1 MHHISAAAGDESAEG
16 RFTAVGRGV
25 TAALLAELEPLFAY
39 VLPDGAPH
47 RPTDAELRSLPQAFM
62 YAALSDGSRVVGR
75 TAPARGESSAPV
87 RFHTHAVHIP
97 VGVPLPGDRL
107 PVEAWRSP
115 HWATVTP
122 AGGASLSDPLG
133 ALPPGPAP
141 VREGLDDFAV
151 SRGPWLAAVLSDLRR
166 ASEEAVPAGGPVVLV
181 ERRSADVARWLGL
194 AAVALPR
201 ESAERLTFTTYTR
214 RPGSSALRVVGV
226 APEDAAAAREAG
238 LRVHVCA
245 DRPPVEATGD
255 VWARTA
261 ARVWRSRA
269 PELFQEALG
278 LPGDPFAAGPLA
290 VVALCA
296 GVGLGSEERAA
307 AAAWAAERPYALDAK
322 RTGQLVEALTSPG
335 IDDRTGS
342 EFDAVGRL
350 FGALDGRC
358 PASVTAPLAAMLVTE
373 AVRGGNGS
381 LELPRRDAFVGPE
394 GEAIAGVLGP
404 EILTELESG
413 AGGSRPV
420 ARTVQLLRVARLLGM
435 NTRDLLP
442 DVATRLAP
450 ALLRETE
457 AETEGPEGPEGY
469 AGPGRPEA
477 AAEAAA
483 GPLRAA
489 GTPGLTGSREAPGT
503 PGAPGPSGAP
513 GTPGTPGP
521 SGAPRTPGA
530 AGTPAAPRPSGTAG
544 SPVAPAF
551 APALLEL
558 LDEQFDVRTAL
569 LGALDR
575 IAPEDP
581 GAVARFLERVA
592 LPFTGTQ
599 ALPHLRMCAEAPG
612 AMTTLGRDRTALW
625 HRILRAAGLSPFAE
639 PLVLRTAAGLV
650 WEDRAPT
657 VEEAR
662 LLLEAATSDAHRA
675 AGTWSRLADA
685 ALGAPADAEE
695 AEALAHDLLRAFPQE
710 IQGRERAALQ
720 LLALC
725 RDLRTGA
732 PEPGW
737 ADRVR
742 TLRDR
747 AAPLEPPVQERAFTA
762 LAERLLAPDRP
773 GAELYAFVRSDDTD
787 LIAAY
792 DRAARTE
799 PTRARLR
806 TQPAYA
812 ADCFT
817 VWTAHPHVG
826 PAWTTTAAALLEEV
840 LRPAVRSMSAELVAE
855 VEETVGRTGSSGR
868 ANAFRD
874 WNRSRTLGRLGRR
887 IVGRVRRG

>member
-1 MHHISAAAGDESAEG
+1 MSLAQVHHISAAAGDESAEG
-16 RFTAVGRGV
+16 RFTAVGHGV

-47 RPTDAELRSLPQAFM
+47 RPTDAELRSLPQAFT
-62 YAALSDGSRVVGR
+62 YAVLSDGSRAVGR
-75 TAPARGESSAPV
+75 TAPARGEASAPV

-97 VGVPLPGDRL
+97 AGVPLPGGRL

-122 AGGASLSDPLG
+122 PGGAAPSDPLG
-133 ALPPGPAP
+133 TLPPGPAP

-151 SRGPWLAAVLSDLRR
+151 SRGPWLAAVLADLRR
-166 ASEEAVPAGGPVVLV
+166 AGEEAPAGGPVVLV
-181 ERRSADVARWLGL
+181 ERRSADVARWLAL
-194 AAVALPR
+194 AAIALPR

-214 RPGSSALRVVGV
+214 RPGSSPLRVAGV

-245 DRPPVEATGD
+245 DRPPVEATED
-255 VWARTA
+255 IWARTA

-269 PELFQEALG
+269 PELFQEARG

-322 RTGQLVEALTSPG
+322 RVGRLVEALTSPG

-381 LELPRRDAFVGPE
+381 LELPRPDAFVGPE

-404 EILTELESG
+404 EILAELESG
-413 AGGSRPV
+413 AGGARPV
-420 ARTVQLLRVARLLGM
+420 ARTVQLLRVARLLGV
-435 NTRDLLP
+435 NSTEVLP
-442 DVATRLAP
+442 GVVDRLARTIL
-450 ALLRETE
+450 AE
-457 AETEGPEGPEGY
+457 AK
-469 AGPGRPEA
+469 AGEEA
-477 AAEAAA
+477 DGAAEA
-483 GPLRAA
+483 L
-489 GTPGLTGSREAPGT
+489 
-503 PGAPGPSGAP
+503 
-513 GTPGTPGP
+513 
-521 SGAPRTPGA
+521 
-530 AGTPAAPRPSGTAG
+530 
-544 SPVAPAF
+544 AF

-581 GAVARFLERVA
+581 GAVARFLGRVA

-599 ALPHLRMCAEAPG
+599 ALPHLRMCAEVPG
-612 AMTTLGRDRTALW
+612 AMTTLGRDRAAAW
-625 HRILRAAGLSPFAE
+625 YRVLRAAGLSPFAE
-639 PLVLRTAAGLV
+639 PLVLRTAVGLV

-657 VEEAR
+657 VEEA
-662 LLLEAATSDAHRA
+662 LLVLEAATSDAHRV
-675 AGTWSRLADA
+675 AGTWTRLVDA
-685 ALGAPADAEE
+685 ALGAPADAED
-695 AEALAHDLLRAFPQE
+695 ATALAHDLLRGFPQE
-710 IQGRERAALQ
+710 IGGRERAALQ
-720 LLALC
+720 LLDLC
-725 RDLRTGA
+725 RALRTGA

-737 ADRVR
+737 AEQVR

-747 AAPLEPPVQERAFTA
+747 AAPLEPAVQERAFTS
-762 LAERLLAPDRP
+762 LVERLLAPDRP
-773 GAELYAFVRSDDTD
+773 GAELYDFVRSDDAD

-792 DRAARTE
+792 DRAARAE

-806 TQPAYA
+806 THPAYA

-817 VWTAHPHVG
+817 HWTAHPHAG

-840 LRPAVRSMSAELVAE
+840 LRPAVRGMTAEAVAE

-874 WNRSRTLGRLGRR
+874 WNRSRALGRLGRR
-887 IVGRVRRG
+887 IAGRVRRG

>member
-1 MHHISAAAGDESAEG
+1 MSLAQVHHISAAPGDEEAAG
-16 RFTAVGRGV
+16 RFIAVGPGV
-25 TAALLAELEPLFAY
+25 SAALLAELEPLIGYA
-39 VLPDGAPH
+39 LPDGASH
-47 RPTDAELRSLPQAFM
+47 RPADAELRSLPQAFT
-62 YAALSDGSRVVGR
+62 YAVLSDGSRVVGR
-75 TAPARGESSAPV
+75 TAPARGDGTAPV
-87 RFHTHAVHIP
+87 RFHTHAVHLP
-97 VGVPLPGDRL
+97 PGVPLPGDRL

-115 HWATVTP
+115 HWVSATPVG
-122 AGGASLSDPLG
+122 GGALSDPLG
-133 ALPPGPAP
+133 LLPPGPAP

-151 SRGPWLAAVLSDLRR
+151 SRGPWLAAVLADLRR
-166 ASEEAVPAGGPVVLV
+166 ASEEEAPAGGPVVLV
-181 ERRSADVARWLGL
+181 ERQSADVARWLGL
-194 AAVALPR
+194 AAVTLPR
-201 ESAERLTFTTYTR
+201 GSVERLTFTTYTR
-214 RPGSSALRVVGV
+214 RPGSSALRVVG
-226 APEDAAAAREAG
+226 APPEDAAAAREAG

-245 DRPPVEATGD
+245 DRPPVDGTAD
-255 VWARTA
+255 AWARTA

-269 PELFQEALG
+269 PELFEEARG

-290 VVALCA
+290 VIALCSGVAL
-296 GVGLGSEERAA
+296 GPEERAA
-307 AAAWAAERPYALDAK
+307 AAGWAAERPYALDAK

-413 AGGSRPV
+413 AGGGRPV
-420 ARTVQLLRVARLLGM
+420 ARTVQLLRVARLLGVNGM
-435 NTRDLLP
+435 EVLP
-442 DVATRLAP
+442 EVVARLARTI
-450 ALLRETE
+450 LTE
-457 AETEGPEGPEGY
+457 ADGSEG
-469 AGPGRPEA
+469 
-477 AAEAAA
+477 
-483 GPLRAA
+483 
-489 GTPGLTGSREAPGT
+489 T
-503 PGAPGPSGAP
+503 
-513 GTPGTPGP
+513 
-521 SGAPRTPGA
+521 
-530 AGTPAAPRPSGTAG
+530 
-544 SPVAPAF
+544 PAF

-612 AMTTLGRDRTALW
+612 AMTTLGRDRSAVW
-625 HRILRAAGLSPFAE
+625 HRVLRAAGLSPFAE
-639 PLVLRTAAGLV
+639 PLVLRTAVGLV

-662 LLLEAATSDAHRA
+662 LLLEAATSDAHRT
-675 AGTWSRLADA
+675 AGTWARLVDA
-685 ALGAPADAEE
+685 ALGAPADTEDGT
-695 AEALAHDLLRAFPQE
+695 ALAHDLLRAFPQE
-710 IQGRERAALQ
+710 IGGRERAALQ
-720 LLALC
+720 LLELC
-725 RDLRTGA
+725 RDLRSGA

-737 ADRVR
+737 TEQVR

-747 AAPLEPPVQERAFTA
+747 AAPLEPAIQERAFTA
-762 LAERLLAPDRP
+762 LTERLLAPDRP
-773 GAELYAFVRSDDTD
+773 GAELYAFVRSDDAD

-799 PTRARLR
+799 PTRTRLR
-806 TQPAYA
+806 THPAYA

-817 VWTAHPHVG
+817 NWTAHPHAG
-826 PAWTTTAAALLEEV
+826 TAWTTTAAALLDEV
-840 LRPAVRSMSAELVAE
+840 LRPAVRGMTAEAVAE

-874 WNRSRTLGRLGRR
+874 WNRSRALGRLGRR
-887 IVGRVRRG
+887 IAGRVRRG

>member
-1 MHHISAAAGDESAEG
+1 MSLAQVHHISAAPGDEEAAG
-16 RFTAVGRGV
+16 RFTAVGPGV
-25 TAALLAELEPLFAY
+25 SAALLAELEPLIGYA
-39 VLPDGAPH
+39 LPDGASH
-47 RPTDAELRSLPQAFM
+47 RPADAELRSLPQAFT
-62 YAALSDGSRVVGR
+62 YAVLSDGSRVVGR
-75 TAPARGESSAPV
+75 TAPARGDGTAPV
-87 RFHTHAVHIP
+87 RFHTHAVHLP
-97 VGVPLPGDRL
+97 PGVPLPGDRL

-115 HWATVTP
+115 HWVSATPVG
-122 AGGASLSDPLG
+122 GGALSDPLG
-133 ALPPGPAP
+133 LLPPGPAP

-151 SRGPWLAAVLSDLRR
+151 SRGPWLAAVLADLRR
-166 ASEEAVPAGGPVVLV
+166 ASEEEAPAGGPVVLV
-181 ERRSADVARWLGL
+181 ERQSADVARWLGL
-194 AAVALPR
+194 AAVTLPR
-201 ESAERLTFTTYTR
+201 ESVERLTFTTYTR
-214 RPGSSALRVVGV
+214 RPGSSALRVVG
-226 APEDAAAAREAG
+226 APPEDAAAAREAG

-245 DRPPVEATGD
+245 DRPPVDGTAD
-255 VWARTA
+255 AWARTA

-269 PELFQEALG
+269 PELFEEARG

-290 VVALCA
+290 VIALCSGVAL
-296 GVGLGSEERAA
+296 GPEERAA
-307 AAAWAAERPYALDAK
+307 AAGWAAERPYALDAK

-413 AGGSRPV
+413 AGGGRPV
-420 ARTVQLLRVARLLGM
+420 ARTVQLLRVARLLGV
-435 NTRDLLP
+435 NGTEVLP
-442 DVATRLAP
+442 EVVARLARTI
-450 ALLRETE
+450 LTE
-457 AETEGPEGPEGY
+457 ADGSEG
-469 AGPGRPEA
+469 
-477 AAEAAA
+477 
-483 GPLRAA
+483 
-489 GTPGLTGSREAPGT
+489 T
-503 PGAPGPSGAP
+503 
-513 GTPGTPGP
+513 
-521 SGAPRTPGA
+521 
-530 AGTPAAPRPSGTAG
+530 
-544 SPVAPAF
+544 PAF

-599 ALPHLRMCAEAPG
+599 TLPHLRMCAGAPG
-612 AMTTLGRDRTALW
+612 AMTTLGRDRSAVW
-625 HRILRAAGLSPFAE
+625 HRVLRAAGLSPFAE
-639 PLVLRTAAGLV
+639 PLVLRTAVGLV

-675 AGTWSRLADA
+675 AGTWARLVDA
-685 ALGAPADAEE
+685 ALGAPADTEDGT
-695 AEALAHDLLRAFPQE
+695 ALAHDLLRAFPQE
-710 IQGRERAALQ
+710 IGGRERAALQ
-720 LLALC
+720 LLELC
-725 RDLRTGA
+725 RDLRSGA

-737 ADRVR
+737 TEQVR

-747 AAPLEPPVQERAFTA
+747 AAPLEPAIQERAFTA
-762 LAERLLAPDRP
+762 LTERLLAPDRP
-773 GAELYAFVRSDDTD
+773 GAELYAFVRSDDAD

-799 PTRARLR
+799 PTRTRLR
-806 TQPAYA
+806 THPAYA

-817 VWTAHPHVG
+817 NWTAHPHAG
-826 PAWTTTAAALLEEV
+826 TAWTTTAAALLDEV
-840 LRPAVRSMSAELVAE
+840 LRPAVRGMTAEAVAE

-874 WNRSRTLGRLGRR
+874 WNRSRALGRLGRR
-887 IVGRVRRG
+887 IAGRVRRG

>member
-1 MHHISAAAGDESAEG
+1 MSLAQVHHISAAAGDESAEG

-47 RPTDAELRSLPQAFM
+47 RPTDAELRSLPQTFT
-62 YAALSDGSRVVGR
+62 YAVLSDGSRIVGR

-97 VGVPLPGDRL
+97 SGVPLPGDRL

-151 SRGPWLAAVLSDLRR
+151 SRGPWLATVLADLRR
-166 ASEEAVPAGGPVVLV
+166 ASEEPPPAGGPVVLV

-201 ESAERLTFTTYTR
+201 ESAERLTFATYTR

-269 PELFQEALG
+269 PELFQEARG

-307 AAAWAAERPYALDAK
+307 AAGWAAERPYALDAK
-322 RTGQLVEALTSPG
+322 RVGQLVEALTSPG
-335 IDDRTGS
+335 IDDDRTGS

-413 AGGSRPV
+413 AEGLRPV

-435 NTRDLLP
+435 DTRELLP
-442 DVATRLAP
+442 DVAARLAP
-450 ALLRETE
+450 ALLRD
-457 AETEGPEGPEGY
+457 AERPED
-469 AGPGRPEA
+469 AGPGRPEEA
-477 AAEAAA
+477 TEAAA
-483 GPLRAA
+483 G
-489 GTPGLTGSREAPGT
+489 S
-503 PGAPGPSGAP
+503 SGASKP
-513 GTPGTPGP
+513 
-521 SGAPRTPGA
+521 
-530 AGTPAAPRPSGTAG
+530 PAAPRPSGTAG
-544 SPVAPAF
+544 SPAAPAF
-551 APALLEL
+551 APTLLEL

-625 HRILRAAGLSPFAE
+625 HRVLRAAGLSPFAE

-662 LLLEAATSDAHRA
+662 LLSEAATSDAHRA
-675 AGTWSRLADA
+675 AGTWARLVDA

-710 IQGRERAALQ
+710 IGGRERAALQ

-747 AAPLEPPVQERAFTA
+747 ADALEPPLQERAFTA

-799 PTRARLR
+799 PIRTRLR

-817 VWTAHPHVG
+817 VWTAHPHAG
-826 PAWTTTAAALLEEV
+826 PAWTATAAALLEEV
-840 LRPAVRSMSAELVAE
+840 LRPAVRSMAAELVAE

-874 WNRSRTLGRLGRR
+874 WNRSRALGRLGRR

>member
-1 MHHISAAAGDESAEG
+1 MSLAQVHHISAAPGDAEAAG
-16 RFTAVGRGV
+16 RFTAVGPGV
-25 TAALLAELEPLFAY
+25 SAALLAELEPLIGYA
-39 VLPDGAPH
+39 LPEGVPH
-47 RPTDAELRSLPQAFM
+47 RPADAELRSLPQAFT
-62 YAALSDGSRVVGR
+62 YALLSDGSRVVGR
-75 TAPARGESSAPV
+75 TAPARGDGTAPV
-87 RFHTHAVHIP
+87 RFHTHAVHLP
-97 VGVPLPGDRL
+97 PGVPLPGDRL
-107 PVEAWRSP
+107 AVEAWRSP
-115 HWATVTP
+115 LWVSATPV
-122 AGGASLSDPLG
+122 GGGPLSDPL
-133 ALPPGPAP
+133 ALLPPGPAP

-151 SRGPWLAAVLSDLRR
+151 SRGPWLAAVLADLRR
-166 ASEEAVPAGGPVVLV
+166 ASDQEAPAGGPVVLV
-181 ERRSADVARWLGL
+181 EKQNADVARWLGL
-194 AAVALPR
+194 AAVTLPR
-201 ESAERLTFTTYTR
+201 ESVERLTFTTYTR
-214 RPGSSALRVVGV
+214 APGSSPLRVVG
-226 APEDAAAAREAG
+226 APPEDAAAAREAG

-245 DRPPVEATGD
+245 DRPPVDGTAD
-255 VWARTA
+255 AWARTA

-269 PELFQEALG
+269 PELFQEARE

-290 VVALCA
+290 VIALCA
-296 GVGLGSEERAA
+296 GVALGPEERAA
-307 AAAWAAERPYALDAK
+307 AAGWAAERPYALDAK

-358 PASVTAPLAAMLVTE
+358 TASVTAPLAVMLVTE

-381 LELPRRDAFVGPE
+381 LELPRRDAFVGPD
-394 GEAIAGVLGP
+394 GEAIAGVLAP

-413 AGGSRPV
+413 AGGARPV
-420 ARTVQLLRVARLLGM
+420 ARTVQLLRVARLLGV
-435 NTRDLLP
+435 NGTEVLP
-442 DVATRLAP
+442 EAVERLARTI
-450 ALLRETE
+450 LTE
-457 AETEGPEGPEGY
+457 ADGSEG
-469 AGPGRPEA
+469 
-477 AAEAAA
+477 
-483 GPLRAA
+483 
-489 GTPGLTGSREAPGT
+489 
-503 PGAPGPSGAP
+503 
-513 GTPGTPGP
+513 
-521 SGAPRTPGA
+521 
-530 AGTPAAPRPSGTAG
+530 
-544 SPVAPAF
+544 APAF

-612 AMTTLGRDRTALW
+612 AMTTLGRDRTAVW
-625 HRILRAAGLSPFAE
+625 HRVLRAAGLSPFAE
-639 PLVLRTAAGLV
+639 PLVLRTAVGLV

-675 AGTWSRLADA
+675 AGTWARLVDA
-685 ALGAPADAEE
+685 ALGAPADSEDGT
-695 AEALAHDLLRAFPQE
+695 ALAHDLLRAFPQE
-710 IQGRERAALQ
+710 IGGRERAALQ
-720 LLALC
+720 LLELC

-737 ADRVR
+737 TEQVR

-747 AAPLEPPVQERAFTA
+747 AAPLEPAVQERAFTA
-762 LAERLLAPDRP
+762 LVERLLAPDRP
-773 GAELYAFVRSDDTD
+773 GAELYAFVRSDDAD

-799 PTRARLR
+799 PTRTRLR
-806 TQPAYA
+806 THPAYA

-817 VWTAHPHVG
+817 NWTAHPHAG
-826 PAWTTTAAALLEEV
+826 TAWTTTAAALLDEV
-840 LRPAVRSMSAELVAE
+840 LRPAVRGMTAEAVAE

-874 WNRSRTLGRLGRR
+874 WNRSRALGRLGRR
-887 IVGRVRRG
+887 IAGRVRRG

>member
-1 MHHISAAAGDESAEG
+1 MSLAQVHHISAAAGDESAEG

-39 VLPDGAPH
+39 ALPDGAPH
-47 RPTDAELRSLPQAFM
+47 RPTDAELRSLPQAFT

-151 SRGPWLAAVLSDLRR
+151 SRGPWLAAVLADLRR
-166 ASEEAVPAGGPVVLV
+166 ASEEPPPAGGPVVLV

-226 APEDAAAAREAG
+226 APEDATAAREAG

-269 PELFQEALG
+269 PELFQEARG

-307 AAAWAAERPYALDAK
+307 AAGWAAERPYALDAK
-322 RTGQLVEALTSPG
+322 RVGQLVEALTSPG

-450 ALLRETE
+450 ALLRETK

-477 AAEAAA
+477 A
-483 GPLRAA
+483 
-489 GTPGLTGSREAPGT
+489 
-503 PGAPGPSGAP
+503 PGPSGASKP
-513 GTPGTPGP
+513 
-521 SGAPRTPGA
+521 
-530 AGTPAAPRPSGTAG
+530 PA
-544 SPVAPAF
+544 APAF

-639 PLVLRTAAGLV
+639 PLVLCTAAGLV

-695 AEALAHDLLRAFPQE
+695 AESLAHDLLRAFPQE
-710 IQGRERAALQ
+710 IGGRERAALQ

-747 AAPLEPPVQERAFTA
+747 GAPLEPPVQERAFTA

-773 GAELYAFVRSDDTD
+773 GAELYAFVRSNDTD

-799 PTRARLR
+799 PTRTRLR

-817 VWTAHPHVG
+817 VWTAHPHAG
-826 PAWTTTAAALLEEV
+826 PAWTATAAALLEEV

-874 WNRSRTLGRLGRR
+874 WNRSRALGRLGRR

>member
-1 MHHISAAAGDESAEG
+1 MSLAQVHHISAAAGDESAEG

-47 RPTDAELRSLPQAFM
+47 RPADAELRSLPQTFT
-62 YAALSDGSRVVGR
+62 YAVLSDGSRVVGR

-97 VGVPLPGDRL
+97 SGVPLPGDRL

-151 SRGPWLAAVLSDLRR
+151 SRGPWLAAVLADLRR
-166 ASEEAVPAGGPVVLV
+166 ASEEPPPAGGPVVLV

-201 ESAERLTFTTYTR
+201 EGAERLTFTTYTR

-269 PELFQEALG
+269 PELFQEARG

-290 VVALCA
+290 VLALCA

-307 AAAWAAERPYALDAK
+307 AAGWAAERPYALDAK
-322 RTGQLVEALTSPG
+322 RVGQLVEALTSPG
-335 IDDRTGS
+335 IDDDRTGS

-413 AGGSRPV
+413 AEGLRPV

-435 NTRDLLP
+435 DTRELLP
-442 DVATRLAP
+442 DVAARLAP

-457 AETEGPEGPEGY
+457 RPED
-469 AGPGRPEA
+469 AGPGRPEEA
-477 AAEAAA
+477 TEAAA
-483 GPLRAA
+483 G
-489 GTPGLTGSREAPGT
+489 S
-503 PGAPGPSGAP
+503 SGASKP
-513 GTPGTPGP
+513 
-521 SGAPRTPGA
+521 
-530 AGTPAAPRPSGTAG
+530 PAAPRPSGTAG
-544 SPVAPAF
+544 SPAAPAF
-551 APALLEL
+551 APTLLEL

-625 HRILRAAGLSPFAE
+625 HRVLRAAGLSPFAE

-675 AGTWSRLADA
+675 AGTWARLADA

-695 AEALAHDLLRAFPQE
+695 AGALAHDLLRAFPQE
-710 IQGRERAALQ
+710 IGGRERAALQ

-747 AAPLEPPVQERAFTA
+747 ADALEPPLQERAFTA

-799 PTRARLR
+799 PTRTRLR

-817 VWTAHPHVG
+817 VWTAHPHAG
-826 PAWTTTAAALLEEV
+826 PAWTATAAALLEEV
-840 LRPAVRSMSAELVAE
+840 LRPAVRSMAAELVAE

-874 WNRSRTLGRLGRR
+874 WNRSRALGRLGRR

>member
-1 MHHISAAAGDESAEG
+1 MSLAQVHHISAAPGNEEAAG
-16 RFTAVGRGV
+16 RFTAVGPGV
-25 TAALLAELEPLFAY
+25 SAALLAELEPLIGYA
-39 VLPDGAPH
+39 LPDGASH
-47 RPTDAELRSLPQAFM
+47 RPADAELRSLPQAFT
-62 YAALSDGSRVVGR
+62 YAVLSDGSRVVGR
-75 TAPARGESSAPV
+75 TAPARGDGTAPV
-87 RFHTHAVHIP
+87 RFHTHAVHLP
-97 VGVPLPGDRL
+97 PGVPLPGDRL

-115 HWATVTP
+115 HWVSATPVG
-122 AGGASLSDPLG
+122 GGALSDPLG
-133 ALPPGPAP
+133 LLPPGPAP

-151 SRGPWLAAVLSDLRR
+151 SRGPWLAAVLADLRR
-166 ASEEAVPAGGPVVLV
+166 ASEEEAPAGGPVVLV
-181 ERRSADVARWLGL
+181 ERQSADVARWLGL
-194 AAVALPR
+194 AAVTLPE
-201 ESAERLTFTTYTR
+201 ESVERLTFTTYTR
-214 RPGSSALRVVGV
+214 RPGSSALRVVG
-226 APEDAAAAREAG
+226 ALPEDAAAAREAG

-245 DRPPVEATGD
+245 DRPPVDGAPD
-255 VWARTA
+255 AWARTA

-269 PELFQEALG
+269 PELFEEARG

-290 VVALCA
+290 VIALCA
-296 GVGLGSEERAA
+296 GVALGPEERAA
-307 AAAWAAERPYALDAK
+307 AAGWAAERPYALDAK

-394 GEAIAGVLGP
+394 GEAIAGVLAP

-413 AGGSRPV
+413 AGGGRPV
-420 ARTVQLLRVARLLGM
+420 ARTVQLLRVARLLGV
-435 NTRDLLP
+435 NGTEVLP
-442 DVATRLAP
+442 DVVDRLARTT
-450 ALLRETE
+450 LTE
-457 AETEGPEGPEGY
+457 ADGSEG
-469 AGPGRPEA
+469 
-477 AAEAAA
+477 
-483 GPLRAA
+483 
-489 GTPGLTGSREAPGT
+489 T
-503 PGAPGPSGAP
+503 
-513 GTPGTPGP
+513 
-521 SGAPRTPGA
+521 
-530 AGTPAAPRPSGTAG
+530 
-544 SPVAPAF
+544 PAF

-599 ALPHLRMCAEAPG
+599 ALPHLRMCAEVPG
-612 AMTTLGRDRTALW
+612 AMTTLGRDRTAVW
-625 HRILRAAGLSPFAE
+625 HRVLRAAGLSPFAE
-639 PLVLRTAAGLV
+639 PLVLRTGVGLV

-675 AGTWSRLADA
+675 AGTWARLVDA
-685 ALGAPADAEE
+685 ALGAPADTEDGT
-695 AEALAHDLLRAFPQE
+695 ALAHDLLRAFPQE
-710 IQGRERAALQ
+710 IGGRERAALQ
-720 LLALC
+720 LLELC
-725 RDLRTGA
+725 RDLRSGA

-737 ADRVR
+737 TEQVR

-747 AAPLEPPVQERAFTA
+747 AAPLEPAVQERAFTA
-762 LAERLLAPDRP
+762 LVERLLAPDRP
-773 GAELYAFVRSDDTD
+773 GAELYAFVRSDDAD

-792 DRAARTE
+792 DRAARAE

-806 TQPAYA
+806 THPAYA

-817 VWTAHPHVG
+817 HWTAHPHAG
-826 PAWTTTAAALLEEV
+826 TAWTTTAAALLDEV
-840 LRPAVRSMSAELVAE
+840 LRPAVRGMTAEAVAE

-874 WNRSRTLGRLGRR
+874 WNRSRALGRLGRR
-887 IVGRVRRG
+887 IAGRVRRG

>member
-1 MHHISAAAGDESAEG
+1 MSLAQVHHISAAPGDEEAAG
-16 RFTAVGRGV
+16 RFTAVGPGV
-25 TAALLAELEPLFAY
+25 SAALLAELEPLIGYA
-39 VLPDGAPH
+39 LPDGASH
-47 RPTDAELRSLPQAFM
+47 RPADAELRSLPQAFT
-62 YAALSDGSRVVGR
+62 YAVLSDGSRVVGR
-75 TAPARGESSAPV
+75 TAPARGDGTAPV
-87 RFHTHAVHIP
+87 RFHTHAVHLP
-97 VGVPLPGDRL
+97 PGVPLPGDRL

-115 HWATVTP
+115 HWVSATPVG
-122 AGGASLSDPLG
+122 GGALSDPLG
-133 ALPPGPAP
+133 LLPPGPAP

-151 SRGPWLAAVLSDLRR
+151 SRGPWLAAVLADLRR
-166 ASEEAVPAGGPVVLV
+166 ASEEEAPAGGPVVLV
-181 ERRSADVARWLGL
+181 ERQSADVARWLGL
-194 AAVALPR
+194 AAVTLPR
-201 ESAERLTFTTYTR
+201 ESVERLTFTTYTR
-214 RPGSSALRVVGV
+214 RPSGSALRVVG
-226 APEDAAAAREAG
+226 APPEDAAAAREAG

-245 DRPPVEATGD
+245 DRPPVDGTAD
-255 VWARTA
+255 AWARTA

-269 PELFQEALG
+269 PELFEEARG

-290 VVALCA
+290 VIALCSGVAL
-296 GVGLGSEERAA
+296 GPEERAA
-307 AAAWAAERPYALDAK
+307 AAGWAAERPYALDAK

-413 AGGSRPV
+413 AGGGRPV
-420 ARTVQLLRVARLLGM
+420 ARTVQLLRVARLLGV
-435 NTRDLLP
+435 NGTEVLP
-442 DVATRLAP
+442 EVVARLARTI
-450 ALLRETE
+450 LTE
-457 AETEGPEGPEGY
+457 ADGSEG
-469 AGPGRPEA
+469 
-477 AAEAAA
+477 
-483 GPLRAA
+483 
-489 GTPGLTGSREAPGT
+489 T
-503 PGAPGPSGAP
+503 
-513 GTPGTPGP
+513 
-521 SGAPRTPGA
+521 
-530 AGTPAAPRPSGTAG
+530 
-544 SPVAPAF
+544 PAF

-612 AMTTLGRDRTALW
+612 AMTTLGRDRSAVW
-625 HRILRAAGLSPFAE
+625 HRVLRAAGLSPFAE
-639 PLVLRTAAGLV
+639 PLVLRTAVGLV

-675 AGTWSRLADA
+675 AGTWARLVDA
-685 ALGAPADAEE
+685 ALGAPADTEDGT
-695 AEALAHDLLRAFPQE
+695 ALAHDLLRAFPQE
-710 IQGRERAALQ
+710 IGGRERAALQ
-720 LLALC
+720 LLELC
-725 RDLRTGA
+725 RDLRSGA

-737 ADRVR
+737 TEQVR

-747 AAPLEPPVQERAFTA
+747 AAPLEPAIQERAFTA
-762 LAERLLAPDRP
+762 LTERLLAPDRP
-773 GAELYAFVRSDDTD
+773 GAELYAFVRSDDAD

-799 PTRARLR
+799 PTRTRLR
-806 TQPAYA
+806 THPAYA

-817 VWTAHPHVG
+817 NWTAHPHAG
-826 PAWTTTAAALLEEV
+826 TAWTTTAAALLDEV
-840 LRPAVRSMSAELVAE
+840 LRPAVRGMTAEAVAE

-874 WNRSRTLGRLGRR
+874 WNRSRALGRLGRR
-887 IVGRVRRG
+887 IAGRVRRG

>member
-1 MHHISAAAGDESAEG
+1 MSLAQVHHISAAAGDESAEG

-47 RPTDAELRSLPQAFM
+47 RPTDAELRSLPQAFT
-62 YAALSDGSRVVGR
+62 YAVLSDGSRVVGR

-97 VGVPLPGDRL
+97 SGVPLPGDRL

-133 ALPPGPAP
+133 ALPPGPTP

-151 SRGPWLAAVLSDLRR
+151 SRGPWLAAVLADLRR
-166 ASEEAVPAGGPVVLV
+166 ASEEPPPAGGPVVLV

-238 LRVHVCA
+238 LRAHVCT

-269 PELFQEALG
+269 PELFQEARG

-307 AAAWAAERPYALDAK
+307 AAGWAAERPYALDAK
-322 RTGQLVEALTSPG
+322 RVGQLVEALTSPG

-381 LELPRRDAFVGPE
+381 LELPRREAFVGPE

-404 EILTELESG
+404 EIMTELESG
-413 AGGSRPV
+413 AGGYRPV

-457 AETEGPEGPEGY
+457 RPED
-469 AGPGRPEA
+469 AGPGRPEEA
-477 AAEAAA
+477 TEAAA

-489 GTPGLTGSREAPGT
+489 GTPGA
-503 PGAPGPSGAP
+503 
-513 GTPGTPGP
+513 PGP
-521 SGAPRTPGA
+521 SGAPRTPG
-530 AGTPAAPRPSGTAG
+530 TPGPSGATRASGSAEPPGAPRPSGTAG
-544 SPVAPAF
+544 SPAAPAF

-625 HRILRAAGLSPFAE
+625 HRVLRAAGLSPFAE

-662 LLLEAATSDAHRA
+662 LLLEAATSDAHRG
-675 AGTWSRLADA
+675 AGTWARLADA

-710 IQGRERAALQ
+710 IGGRERAALQ

-799 PTRARLR
+799 PTRTRLR

-817 VWTAHPHVG
+817 LWTAHPHVG
-826 PAWTTTAAALLEEV
+826 PAWTATAAALLEEV
-840 LRPAVRSMSAELVAE
+840 LRPAVRSMAAELVAE

-874 WNRSRTLGRLGRR
+874 WNRSRALGRLGRR

>member
-1 MHHISAAAGDESAEG
+1 MSLAQVHHISAAPGDEEAGG
-16 RFTAVGRGV
+16 RFTAVGPGV
-25 TAALLAELEPLFAY
+25 SAALLAELEPLVGY
-39 VLPDGAPH
+39 ELPDGVPH
-47 RPTDAELRSLPQAFM
+47 RPADAELRSLPQAFI
-62 YAALSDGSRVVGR
+62 YAVLSDGSRTVGR
-75 TAPARGESSAPV
+75 TAPARGDGTAPV

-97 VGVPLPGDRL
+97 PGVPLPGDRL

-115 HWATVTP
+115 HWVSATPVG
-122 AGGASLSDPLG
+122 GGALSDPL
-133 ALPPGPAP
+133 AMLPPGPAP

-151 SRGPWLAAVLSDLRR
+151 SRGPWLAAVLADLRR
-166 ASEEAVPAGGPVVLV
+166 ASEEEAPAGGPVVLV
-181 ERRSADVARWLGL
+181 EKQSADVARWLGL
-194 AAVALPR
+194 AAVTLPR
-201 ESAERLTFTTYTR
+201 ESVERLTFTTYTR
-214 RPGSSALRVVGV
+214 RPGASALRVVG
-226 APEDAAAAREAG
+226 ALPEDAAAAREAG

-245 DRPPVEATGD
+245 DRPPVDGAPD

-269 PELFQEALG
+269 PELFEEARG

-290 VVALCA
+290 VIALCA
-296 GVGLGSEERAA
+296 GVALGPEERAA
-307 AAAWAAERPYALDAK
+307 AAGWAAERPYALDAK

-358 PASVTAPLAAMLVTE
+358 PAAVTAPLAAMLVTE

-381 LELPRRDAFVGPE
+381 LELPRRDAFVGPD
-394 GEAIAGVLGP
+394 GEAIAKVLAP
-404 EILTELESG
+404 EILTELESS
-413 AGGSRPV
+413 AGGGRPV
-420 ARTVQLLRVARLLGM
+420 ARTVQLLRVARLLGVNGTEM
-435 NTRDLLP
+435 LP
-442 DVATRLAP
+442 EVADRLARTT
-450 ALLRETE
+450 LTE
-457 AETEGPEGPEGY
+457 ADGSEG
-469 AGPGRPEA
+469 
-477 AAEAAA
+477 
-483 GPLRAA
+483 
-489 GTPGLTGSREAPGT
+489 T
-503 PGAPGPSGAP
+503 
-513 GTPGTPGP
+513 
-521 SGAPRTPGA
+521 
-530 AGTPAAPRPSGTAG
+530 
-544 SPVAPAF
+544 PAF

-599 ALPHLRMCAEAPG
+599 ALPHLRMCAEVPG
-612 AMTTLGRDRTALW
+612 AMTTLGRDRTAVW
-625 HRILRAAGLSPFAE
+625 HRVLRAAGLSPFAE
-639 PLVLRTAAGLV
+639 PLVLRTGVGLV

-675 AGTWSRLADA
+675 AGTWARLVDA
-685 ALGAPADAEE
+685 ALGAPADTEDGT
-695 AEALAHDLLRAFPQE
+695 ALAHDLLRAFPQE
-710 IQGRERAALQ
+710 IGGRERAALQ
-720 LLALC
+720 LLELC
-725 RDLRTGA
+725 RDLRSGA

-737 ADRVR
+737 TEQVR

-747 AAPLEPPVQERAFTA
+747 AAPLEPALQERAFTT

-773 GAELYAFVRSDDTD
+773 GAELYAFVRSDDAD

-792 DRAARTE
+792 DRAARAE
-799 PTRARLR
+799 PTRTRLR
-806 TQPAYA
+806 THPAYA

-817 VWTAHPHVG
+817 NWTAHPHAG
-826 PAWTTTAAALLEEV
+826 TAWTTTAAALLDEV
-840 LRPAVRSMSAELVAE
+840 LRPAVRGMTAEAVAE

-874 WNRSRTLGRLGRR
+874 WNRSRALGRLGRR
-887 IVGRVRRG
+887 IAGRVRRG